1 MASANKPRTRGKA
14 GYYLYLLPG
23 AVGFLAIVAVP
34 IIANGWISLLKWR
47 GIGKARFIGFD
58 NFEHLM
64 HDQMFWGSLWHTAL
78 FIISMTVVP
87 TVLGLILAAVLF
99 DYISV
104 QFKQGLSSFM
114 RATFYLP
121 QILPVTAAGLLW
133 GWILSPIGIT
143 NAVLKAIGLG
153 ALAQNWLG
161 DPNWALPAVSAV
173 IVWVQVGY
181 CLVIF
186 MAGLA
191 RIEPSLYEAAE
202 LDGANWWARFVA
214 ITVPMLAPE
223 IFVVVLTTVIASL
236 KVFAPIYVLTSGG
249 PNNATLVPS
258 YLTYYHFF
266 TTNRVGYAAAIAVVQ
281 TLITIA
287 LGVIF
292 LRAQSRQTETEA

>member
-1 MASANKPRTRGKA
+1 MASVPTSSKA
-14 GYYLYLLPG
+14 SRVGYYLYLIPG
-23 AVGFLAIVAVP
+23 ALGFLLIVALP
-34 IIANGWISLLKWR
+34 LAANFGISFLNWK
-47 GIGKARFIGFD
+47 GIGTPRFAGLHNYELLLRD
-58 NFEHLM
+58 A
-64 HDQMFWGSLWHTAL
+64 MFWGSLWHTVL

-87 TVLGLILAAVLF
+87 TILGLILASVLF

-104 QFKQGLSSFM
+104 QFRVGLSSFM

-133 GWILSPIGIT
+133 GWILSPIGIA
-143 NAVLKAIGLG
+143 NSVFKAIGLG

-161 DPNWALPAVSAV
+161 DPMWALPAVSAV

-181 CLVIF
+181 CLVVF

-191 RIEPSLYEAAE
+191 RIDPSLYEAAE
-202 LDGANWWARFVA
+202 LDGANWWARFLH
-214 ITVPMLAPE
+214 ITIPMLRPE

-281 TLITIA
+281 TIITII

-292 LRAQSRQTETEA
+292 LRAQSRQTEMEA

>member
-1 MASANKPRTRGKA
+1 MASASKPRNRGKA

-23 AVGFLAIVAVP
+23 ALGFLAIVAVP
-34 IIANGWISLLKWR
+34 IVANGWISLLNWR
-47 GIGKARFIGFD
+47 GIGRARFAGLH
-58 NFEHLM
+58 NYELLM

-266 TTNRVGYAAAIAVVQ
+266 TTNKVGYAAAIAVVQ
-281 TLITIA
+281 TLITIV